1 MTDDGQ
7 LLRRYTQDRCEPAF
21 SELVARHIDLVYA
34 AALRVVNGDSHL
46 AEDVTQAVFTD
57 LARKARTLPGDVLL
71 PGWLYRHACFTA
83 AKAVRTER
91 RRQTREQTAMEMTAP
106 GNNTEPNWE
115 LIAPHLD
122 EALNQLSEADR
133 NAVVLRFLKRQDY
146 RAVGAALGINEDA
159 AQKRVS
165 RALEKLRPL
174 LAKRGIT
181 STVSGLA
188 VALAAGA
195 LVSAPANLA
204 ASVATGA
211 LAVAA
216 SSASTTFTVLKLVAA
231 TKLKAGI
238 LGAIVAASVAAPLV
252 VQHQAQARL
261 RHQDVALRQQ
271 ASQLAKLQG
280 ENLRLSNLLASANS
294 SPPTSNGQLYEV
306 LRLRGEIGRLE
317 ADMRELT
324 GPKTNRPLSREE
336 VLDSMRQLYADRV
349 NRLKQLFA
357 ANPAAAV
364 PELQYLADSKWL
376 ELVEYDHHEIDPDN
390 RRVMSSA
397 RGTAQIVFAM
407 TTLADALRQY
417 GKSNNGQFPTDVSQ
431 LTPCFKSPVDDSV
444 LQDWTIL
451 RTSSLPSEM
460 RGADDWVITQKAP
473 VDEEFDQRVV
483 VGLNTTRLGTG
494 GANQWVRVP

>member
-1 MTDDGQ
+1 
-7 LLRRYTQDRCEPAF
+7 
-21 SELVARHIDLVYA
+21 
-34 AALRVVNGDSHL
+34 
-46 AEDVTQAVFTD
+46 
-57 LARKARTLPGDVLL
+57 
-71 PGWLYRHACFTA
+71 
-83 AKAVRTER
+83 
-91 RRQTREQTAMEMTAP
+91 
-106 GNNTEPNWE
+106 
-115 LIAPHLD
+115 
-122 EALNQLSEADR
+122 
-133 NAVVLRFLKRQDY
+133 
-146 RAVGAALGINEDA
+146 
-159 AQKRVS
+159 
-165 RALEKLRPL
+165 
-174 LAKRGIT
+174 
-181 STVSGLA
+181 
-188 VALAAGA
+188 
-195 LVSAPANLA
+195 
-204 ASVATGA
+204 
-211 LAVAA
+211 
-216 SSASTTFTVLKLVAA
+216 
-231 TKLKAGI
+231 
-238 LGAIVAASVAAPLV
+238 
-252 VQHQAQARL
+252 
-261 RHQDVALRQQ
+261 
-271 ASQLAKLQG
+271 
-280 ENLRLSNLLASANS
+280 
-294 SPPTSNGQLYEV
+294 
-306 LRLRGEIGRLE
+306 
-317 ADMRELT
+317 MRELT

-417 GKSNNGQFPTDVSQ
+417 DKSNNGQFPTDVSQ
-431 LTPCFKSPVDDSV
+431 LTPYFKSPVDDSV